1 MFCLFLFLLI
11 LEYIEKTKQPG
22 CFRVWLKKITEH
34 DEVLLFR
41 RLKNGDIVWL
51 AKAAYI
57 FCISLGFSDVTDFY
71 SFTSFDSNVEHCILV
86 FYIKTF

>member
-1 MFCLFLFLLI
+1 MNSGIYRKNKTTWLFQSLI
-11 LEYIEKTKQPG
+11 
-22 CFRVWLKKITEH
+22 KKITEH

-57 FCISLGFSDVTDFY
+57 FCISLGFSDVTNFY